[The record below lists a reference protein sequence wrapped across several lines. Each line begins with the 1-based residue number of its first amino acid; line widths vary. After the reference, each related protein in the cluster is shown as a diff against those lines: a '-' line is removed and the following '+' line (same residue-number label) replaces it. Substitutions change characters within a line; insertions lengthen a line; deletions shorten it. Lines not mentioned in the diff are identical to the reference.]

1 MTRGPKLITTRA
13 LLGCALVLPA
23 LAVNC
28 NERQETRPL
37 KTQPAEQPTPPV
49 LQTQEGAKEPVPPPP
64 VTAPETQPAATRPA
78 ETRPE
83 AAQPVSTYDSR
94 PPYPVSLFVKDPNEK
109 QPGWLRIEQ
118 LTNEKELGIARGKFP
133 EQNRIYVD
141 TGNVR
146 RIRIHV
152 GHLPLRPKERVIL
165 QIDGQGMVISHERP
179 FTTLELSPTGQW
191 NVVKEKD
198 K

>member
-1 MTRGPKLITTRA
+1 MPTRLRLITGRA
-13 LLGCALVLPA
+13 LLIWALVLPA

-28 NERQETRPL
+28 NERQDTGPV
-37 KTQPAEQPTPPV
+37 KTQPAEQPSPP
-49 LQTQEGAKEPVPPPP
+49 LPETQTGAKEPVAPSPAT
-64 VTAPETQPAATRPA
+64 VPETLPATRPA

-83 AAQPVSTYDSR
+83 QAQPVSTYESR
-94 PPYPVSLFVKDPNEK
+94 PPYPVSLFVKDPSEK
-109 QPGWLRIEQ
+109 QPGWLRIEELASESQ
-118 LTNEKELGIARGKFP
+118 LATAHGRFP

-165 QIDGQGMVISHERP
+165 QIDGQGMVISRDRP
-179 FTTLELSPTGQW
+179 FTTLQLSPTGEW
-191 NVVKEKD
+191 SIVKEKD
-198 K
+198 N